1 MNKSQF
7 QTKAKQLLKAGESMG
22 EFYKRIAKK
31 TGYSVKTVERANGN
45 GKIDASKRFYEIF
58 KLKYIN
64 NNN

>member
-45 GKIDASKRFYEIF
+45 GKIDASKRFYEVF
-58 KLKYIN
+58 NSKFR
-64 NNN
+64 